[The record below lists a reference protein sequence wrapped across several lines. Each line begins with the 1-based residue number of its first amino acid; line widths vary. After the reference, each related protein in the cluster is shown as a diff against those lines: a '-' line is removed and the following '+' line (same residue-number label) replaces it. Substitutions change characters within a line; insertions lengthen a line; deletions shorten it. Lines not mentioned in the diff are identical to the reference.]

1 MQADAGT
8 QTESQPQVNEG
19 ALDSSGISDNSS
31 QAAPDT
37 LSVADDF
44 AGEINVE
51 VEVETGEVETQEVA
65 QETSQVASETTV
77 ERKATNTVQVTQV
90 FETLLTQNLLT
101 IDENSQAATV
111 ASVAIDN
118 PSEIAYTVQLTGIGS
133 ELFSYDQQNNELI
146 YNGNANYESDR
157 QFDLTIIFT
166 KENNDIVVVPVN
178 LIVNDINEQQSVNV
192 INATGVITESSTI
205 DSLVA
210 STAVIDPENGTVS
223 YALSGTDAAY
233 FSIDENGNIKL
244 ATLLDYEDKADY
256 EISVDTTVDGL
267 TVSAPLSIN
276 IVNINEAPM
285 LTSNLAAVNF
295 AETSAVGTTVVTA
308 SASDPESEIISYSL
322 SGTDAAKFS
331 IDSNGVVTIASA
343 LDYET
348 KNSYNITVNASD
360 GTNNTI
366 STHAISLTDVNE
378 AHSVNVSISNT
389 ITEAATVDT
398 VVASSTVNDP
408 ENGTISYS
416 LSGTD
421 SAKFSIDSNGNVKLA
436 SLLDY
441 ETKTSYSI
449 NVIATVDGITESK
462 SMTLSIADV
471 NEPPTL
477 NSSLAATNFIE
488 SSAVG
493 TTVATSSSS
502 DPESGTVTYSL
513 SGTDAAKFSI
523 ASNGTVTIAST
534 LDYETKTSYNVI
546 VNVTDGTNS
555 VSSALAILV
564 TDAQL
569 ENLVTAIQNTP
580 FVESNGT
587 NTSVATVSSIANGE
601 SEALVY
607 TLSGTGSDK
616 FTVNASS
623 GAITN
628 NTTLDFEEA
637 KSYNLTLTATG
648 QSSGDTATSA
658 ITVPVKNIEELQSN
672 TLRYSAAVTNVS
684 RTGFSA
690 TGTRGGG
697 PSGTNLGAYQQEQ
710 IITTTQSTATNKTL
724 ADYDNIGS
732 DNVYTPVSI
741 VSGDGRESVAVDNLD
756 FRYFYPLGVTS
767 GAGQYQFSPGQG
779 ALDGHYKTVDA
790 QSEVVSN
797 IAQSEVLSAGR
808 FDSKLFW
815 MTLDKD
821 AETINYSAL
830 QGGGDSINVLMFH
843 SYYASSYL
851 VYETGGWKKLA
862 TDKGYSFQDH
872 YDTSMGMESFSQS
885 ELNDYEIIIDM
896 RLDNDTASSTEQT
909 LLENWMKDSGSDLW
923 IKLYGERCCQGNGQ
937 NSLITSKTNVF
948 LNNVGAHLTVSGGI
962 DADGNSG
969 NFGGIVDA
977 GLFGS
982 GNFYEGLNGL
992 KIDPSGMAPRLSHI
1006 KDLSGNNIGQ
1016 LLFNKAQDDNN
1027 ANLYAAG
1034 YITANELESGVNSDI
1049 FLYGDINGV
1058 GGSNPYWDDTDNI
1071 AIANW
1076 LLDQAHTTSYIGAQY
1091 HSYLDQ
1097 VVLTGD
1103 VYTDAM
1109 YNSFTNNNKRIIA
1122 LNVMPIE
1129 NHLGVGTSA
1138 DFFYPSFFSS
1148 GFYSSSSM
1156 DFKTLAPDY
1165 CAAVGNNSS
1174 ACNTYANHYDWA
1186 EQALDP
1192 SQNIDTARFG
1202 ATSEMPEGT
1211 SQWYQIMNPAGKGV
1225 GLQAQLS
1232 IQDSYDGA
1240 GGSTTRD
1247 DQQSYLGVMINTMDK
1262 RSNDTTKYSAG
1273 DTGQYI
1279 DGTHYWSYQKR
1290 TNQTNDGLGVQ
1301 LGVSPIECAS
1311 SSDRGCLIAEDS
1323 ASDDRPIGM
1332 MVTTSDPYKNGPM
1345 SVGVKYNTNSDTWNT
1360 DTLNQMAI
1368 SGEFRTTSSASL
1380 INDNLPYTGNWAEFD
1395 GNNDW
1400 FEDNGGVH
1408 PLYKSGEPWAF
1419 GGVVR
1424 VDSTPSEGTFFGRST
1439 GWNSGNSVGG
1449 IHLGVTADDK
1459 LIFLYGNTYNRLQFT
1474 GSDTLS
1480 TGTDYGFYVDY
1491 DGGTTGV
1498 SSGITAQY
1506 FSRFRIKQ
1514 VNLTTGAVSDVPGS
1528 WTAPNYGIGSNGDGG
1543 QMFVG
1548 AKRTTES
1555 SLDGRVYTF
1564 TATTLMDNE
1573 TPDDTEISTFIRNPV
1588 QWVNDYKIGE
1598 SYRDYDSSAT
1608 INNFQLNDSE
1618 SSKST
1623 AVFLMYSG
1631 DDIQEHDDGLA
1642 FNASYQQAINYVGST
1657 WNLGNYSNSNVNNV
1671 QEGTTASDA
1680 NQDYKSIS
1688 DFRHSDFYS
1697 STATTYN
1704 GFFTGIMEFNSS
1716 GTGNDQ
1722 LASVR
1727 SGSTLASINFDATND
1742 DVQVAAPLSVSTL
1755 PSNNYTNTWDTVDT
1769 GELVLNF
1776 GDTDNTAA
1784 KSAYISNEI
1793 FAAELKDDG
1802 AQIDGSSGGAS
1813 NMAGVMV
1820 SYDTLDKEDSDL
1832 FHTNGNDPMPNAE
1845 YATWGFWAMG
1855 AVDVSPNSGTQTGAV
1870 HLGTWVAGELVAAN
1884 EIPTSG
1890 SASMSGA
1897 AIVKAAYRHNQT
1909 GTNYDVHK
1917 YTTTADVAATFNW
1930 GSSAY
1935 TGTMAVTNFDDK
1947 NPIVS
1952 NAGFTSFNVS
1962 LNSNNANTYTGTSTT
1977 SIQNGWSGGAAIAG
1991 ALYGGD
1997 TVDETGGRINV
2008 SLHKNGSTSDA
2019 GANDFYIAEGIYLLD

>member
-1 MQADAGT
+1 M
-8 QTESQPQVNEG
+8 
-19 ALDSSGISDNSS
+19 
-31 QAAPDT
+31 
-37 LSVADDF
+37 
-44 AGEINVE
+44 
-51 VEVETGEVETQEVA
+51 
-65 QETSQVASETTV
+65 
-77 ERKATNTVQVTQV
+77 K
-90 FETLLTQNLLT
+90 
-101 IDENSQAATV
+101 
-111 ASVAIDN
+111 
-118 PSEIAYTVQLTGIGS
+118 
-133 ELFSYDQQNNELI
+133 
-146 YNGNANYESDR
+146 ESD
-157 QFDLTIIFT
+157 
-166 KENNDIVVVPVN
+166 
-178 LIVNDINEQQSVNV
+178 
-192 INATGVITESSTI
+192 
-205 DSLVA
+205 SL
-210 STAVIDPENGTVS
+210 
-223 YALSGTDAAY
+223 L
-233 FSIDENGNIKL
+233 F
-244 ATLLDYEDKADY
+244 
-256 EISVDTTVDGL
+256 
-267 TVSAPLSIN
+267 
-276 IVNINEAPM
+276 VNI
-285 LTSNLAAVNF
+285 
-295 AETSAVGTTVVTA
+295 
-308 SASDPESEIISYSL
+308 
-322 SGTDAAKFS
+322 
-331 IDSNGVVTIASA
+331 
-343 LDYET
+343 
-348 KNSYNITVNASD
+348 
-360 GTNNTI
+360 
-366 STHAISLTDVNE
+366 H
-378 AHSVNVSISNT
+378 
-389 ITEAATVDT
+389 
-398 VVASSTVNDP
+398 
-408 ENGTISYS
+408 
-416 LSGTD
+416 
-421 SAKFSIDSNGNVKLA
+421 
-436 SLLDY
+436 
-441 ETKTSYSI
+441 
-449 NVIATVDGITESK
+449 
-462 SMTLSIADV
+462 
-471 NEPPTL
+471 
-477 NSSLAATNFIE
+477 
-488 SSAVG
+488 
-493 TTVATSSSS
+493 
-502 DPESGTVTYSL
+502 
-513 SGTDAAKFSI
+513 
-523 ASNGTVTIAST
+523 
-534 LDYETKTSYNVI
+534 
-546 VNVTDGTNS
+546 
-555 VSSALAILV
+555 
-564 TDAQL
+564 
-569 ENLVTAIQNTP
+569 
-580 FVESNGT
+580 
-587 NTSVATVSSIANGE
+587 
-601 SEALVY
+601 
-607 TLSGTGSDK
+607 
-616 FTVNASS
+616 
-623 GAITN
+623 
-628 NTTLDFEEA
+628 
-637 KSYNLTLTATG
+637 
-648 QSSGDTATSA
+648 
-658 ITVPVKNIEELQSN
+658 
-672 TLRYSAAVTNVS
+672 
-684 RTGFSA
+684 
-690 TGTRGGG
+690 
-697 PSGTNLGAYQQEQ
+697 
-710 IITTTQSTATNKTL
+710 
-724 ADYDNIGS
+724 
-732 DNVYTPVSI
+732 
-741 VSGDGRESVAVDNLD
+741 
-756 FRYFYPLGVTS
+756 
-767 GAGQYQFSPGQG
+767 
-779 ALDGHYKTVDA
+779 
-790 QSEVVSN
+790 
-797 IAQSEVLSAGR
+797 
-808 FDSKLFW
+808 
-815 MTLDKD
+815 
-821 AETINYSAL
+821 
-830 QGGGDSINVLMFH
+830 
-843 SYYASSYL
+843 
-851 VYETGGWKKLA
+851 
-862 TDKGYSFQDH
+862 
-872 YDTSMGMESFSQS
+872 
-885 ELNDYEIIIDM
+885 
-896 RLDNDTASSTEQT
+896 
-909 LLENWMKDSGSDLW
+909 
-923 IKLYGERCCQGNGQ
+923 GERCCGGYGGGIGNATATMSTNSLLSTIDAKISVTGDKDADYPHNGNG
-937 NSLITSKTNVF
+937 NR
-948 LNNVGAHLTVSGGI
+948 
-962 DADGNSG
+962 
-969 NFGGIVDA
+969 GGIVEA
-977 GLFGS
+977 GTFS
-982 GNFYEGLNGL
+982 SDSRYFGLNGL
-992 KIDPSGMAPRLSHI
+992 KYEPSGMGARLQSVTN
-1006 KDLSGNNIGQ
+1006 LAGTQNIGQ
-1016 LLFNKAQDDNN
+1016 MLFNKAEDDGN
-1027 ANLYAAG
+1027 ANLYAAVF
-1034 YITANELESGVNSDI
+1034 IPAEEFESGVHADFFSHADVNGIFGMSSYWSKSDNETI
-1049 FLYGDINGV
+1049 AQWILNQM
-1058 GGSNPYWDDTDNI
+1058 GSTN
-1071 AIANW
+1071 
-1076 LLDQAHTTSYIGAQY
+1076 SYIGTAY

-1109 YNSFTNNNKRIIA
+1109 YTSFTNNNKRVIA

-1129 NHLGVGTSA
+1129 NHLGFGTSA

-1211 SQWYQIMNPAGKGV
+1211 SQWYQVMNPAGKGV

-1279 DGTHYWSYQKR
+1279 DGSHYWSYQKR

-1360 DTLNQMAI
+1360 DTFNQMAI
-1368 SGEFRTTSSASL
+1368 SGEFRTVGSASL

-1395 GNNDW
+1395 GNNDY
-1400 FEDNGGVH
+1400 FQSNGAVQ

-1424 VDSTPSEGTFFGRST
+1424 VDSTPSSEHTFFGRST
-1439 GWNSGNSVGG
+1439 GWNSGNSHGG
-1449 IHLGVTADDK
+1449 IHLGVTGGNK
-1459 LIFLYGNTYNRLQFT
+1459 LIFMYGNAYNRLEFT

-1480 TGTDYGFYVDY
+1480 LGTDYGFYVDY

-1498 SSGITAQY
+1498 ASGSTAQY

-1528 WTAPNYGIGSNGDGG
+1528 WIAPNYGISNNGDGG

-1548 AKRTTES
+1548 AKRAEQFDF
-1555 SLDGRVYTF
+1555 DGRVYTY

-1588 QWVNDYKIGE
+1588 QWVTDYKIGE
-1598 SYRDYDSSAT
+1598 PYRDYDST
-1608 INNFQLNDSE
+1608 TTHNNFQLNDSE

-1631 DDIQEHDDGLA
+1631 DDIQEIDDGFA
-1642 FNASYQQAINYVGST
+1642 YNATYQQALNYVGLT
-1657 WNLGNYSNSNVNNV
+1657 NNLGNFSNSNINNV
-1671 QEGTTASDA
+1671 QEGTDATDA

-1776 GDTDNTAA
+1776 GDTDNSAA